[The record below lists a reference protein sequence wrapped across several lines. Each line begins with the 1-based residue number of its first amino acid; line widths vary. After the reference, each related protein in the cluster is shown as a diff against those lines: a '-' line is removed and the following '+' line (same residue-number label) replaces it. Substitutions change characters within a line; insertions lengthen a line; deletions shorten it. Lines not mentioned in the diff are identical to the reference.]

1 MHQHEREVRRRVEML
16 LMEVRVVLLMRWIC
30 IYVVEVMKFRF
41 LLVGVCMMTRIYI
54 YGWLVGWYVYVVG
67 GYSLETMQ
75 EVCLIAVSC
84 RIALLSAPRLL

>member
-1 MHQHEREVRRRVEML
+1 MTGETVEDRVHQHEREVRRRVEML

-54 YGWLVGWYVYVVG
+54 YMGGWLVG
-67 GYSLETMQ
+67 TFM
-75 EVCLIAVSC
+75 
-84 RIALLSAPRLL
+84 